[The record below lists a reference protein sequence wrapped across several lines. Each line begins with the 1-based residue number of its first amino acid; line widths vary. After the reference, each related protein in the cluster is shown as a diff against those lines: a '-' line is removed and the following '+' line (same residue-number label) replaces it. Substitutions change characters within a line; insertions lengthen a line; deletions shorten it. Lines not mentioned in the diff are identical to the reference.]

1 MFWEFLG
8 NRKTCLKRFATALF
22 ASCVLS
28 FIGCGNSS
36 SDAAGIFIET
46 NTGNKVLIETNTGS
60 GMARVMVI
68 IDDLQISEGDTLQL
82 SRTVRDTVGDTVF
95 TSSEYLEEIA
105 DNADIV
111 LGYVTIDNIPAL
123 NYDTL
128 TILPAKGSA
137 ISIALNLDAEDGETY
152 RIDDKG
158 VTSITVKDTKR
169 FYSSDYPED
178 STKNKIYHVFF
189 DTKSFDLK
197 GESYIS
203 CNCKREVFR
212 EDSLIVYDAGFG
224 LRVEPF
230 ESDMGIA
237 YFGIFDSDLDLT
249 LQGGKICDSILVKT
263 DGSKKTIP
271 IHFELGNCPNYLIDS
286 TGAKCVDISEKEVT
300 EGNARAY
307 FDFRDLDRK
316 IGDTLKIKTVLDRT
330 LKNNTVYSTFG
341 VIRHVLDSTDA
352 ANGLIK
358 LENMPEAPEGPWSV
372 FITDEGMFWAEFPLK
387 KDETIFA
394 FASNYTNVSEISVKL
409 PDGFEDLSSADET
422 FKDMPLPIRLE
433 KQATRPCLVDANR
446 NVIALEKSDGDS
458 LLYWGRLD
466 QVNFSA
472 DGSLNFDLLDSC
484 YRDKGPEVELSRR
497 TLHLDNE
504 KVSDAAFAKFKSSEM
519 RAALGGAL
527 WTDYTDMWML
537 VNDFDPF
544 TENGRLMSASIWIKG
559 DSVSQ
564 ATLPEGKSYTRL
576 LSCKKD
582 SVGFILQQHANQA
595 VVNLRLDTRANGKGV
610 YNSTYGK
617 ARILDGDWH
626 NYSFTIRGDSVFTYA
641 DGVKIEVAKFDSGLG
656 FSACK
661 NPAIGYERNFVGG
674 MDEIFFFDGT
684 QSINWMRLFYALQK
698 RILEKNQD

>member
-28 FIGCGNSS
+28 FIGCGNPS

-158 VTSITVKDTKR
+158 VTTITVKDTKR

-224 LRVEPF
+224 LHVEPF
-230 ESDMGIA
+230 EIDMGITDYA
-237 YFGIFDSDLDLT
+237 MFDTDIDLSM
-249 LQGGKICDSILVKT
+249 QGGKICSSVIVKA
-263 DGSKKTIP
+263 DGVSRTIP
-271 IHFELGNCPNYLIDS
+271 LHFELGNCPNYLIDS
-286 TGAKCVDISEKEVT
+286 TGAKCVEISEKEVT
-300 EGNARAY
+300 EGNASAY
-307 FDFRDLDRK
+307 FDFRNFDRK
-316 IGDTLKIKTVLDRT
+316 IGDTLKIKTVMDRS

-341 VIRHVLDSTDA
+341 VIRHVLDSLDVA
-352 ANGLIK
+352 SGLIK
-358 LENMPEAPEGPWSV
+358 LEKMPEAPVGPWNV
-372 FITDEGMFWAEFPLK
+372 FISDEGMFWAEFPLK
-387 KDETIFA
+387 KDETAFV
-394 FASNYTNVSEISVKL
+394 FASNNTKVSEISIKL

-527 WTDYTDMWML
+527 WTDYTDTWML

-582 SVGFILQQHANQA
+582 SVGFILQQRANQA
-595 VVNLRLDTRANGKGV
+595 VVSLRLDTRANGKGV
-610 YNSTYGK
+610 YNSTYGN

>member
-28 FIGCGNSS
+28 FIGCGNPS

-95 TSSEYLEEIA
+95 ISSEYLEEIA

-128 TILPAKGSA
+128 TILPAKGIA

-212 EDSLIVYDAGFG
+212 EDSLIVYDADFG

-230 ESDMGIA
+230 ETDMGITDYA
-237 YFGIFDSDLDLT
+237 MFDTDIDLSM
-249 LQGGKICDSILVKT
+249 QGGKICSSVIVKA
-263 DGSKKTIP
+263 DGVSRTIP
-271 IHFELGNCPNYLIDS
+271 LHFELGNCPNYLIDS
-286 TGAKCVDISEKEVT
+286 TGAKCVEISEKEVT
-300 EGNARAY
+300 EGNASAY
-307 FDFRDLDRK
+307 FDFRNFDRK
-316 IGDTLKIKTVLDRT
+316 IGDTLKIKTVMERS

-341 VIRHVLDSTDA
+341 VIRHVLDSLDVA
-352 ANGLIK
+352 SGLIK
-358 LENMPEAPEGPWSV
+358 LEKMPEAPVGPWNV
-372 FITDEGMFWAEFPLK
+372 FISDEGMFWAEFPLK
-387 KDETIFA
+387 KDETAFV
-394 FASNYTNVSEISVKL
+394 FASNNTKVSEISIKL

-527 WTDYTDMWML
+527 WTDYTDTWML

-582 SVGFILQQHANQA
+582 SVGFILQQRANQA
-595 VVNLRLDTRANGKGV
+595 VVSLRLDTRANGKGV
-610 YNSTYGK
+610 YNSTYGN

-698 RILEKNQD
+698 RILEKIQD

>member
-1 MFWEFLG
+1 ME
-8 NRKTCLKRFATALF
+8 KP
-22 ASCVLS
+22 
-28 FIGCGNSS
+28 
-36 SDAAGIFIET
+36 AA
-46 NTGNKVLIETNTGS
+46 
-60 GMARVMVI
+60 
-68 IDDLQISEGDTLQL
+68 
-82 SRTVRDTVGDTVF
+82 
-95 TSSEYLEEIA
+95 
-105 DNADIV
+105 
-111 LGYVTIDNIPAL
+111 
-123 NYDTL
+123 
-128 TILPAKGSA
+128 
-137 ISIALNLDAEDGETY
+137 
-152 RIDDKG
+152 
-158 VTSITVKDTKR
+158 
-169 FYSSDYPED
+169 
-178 STKNKIYHVFF
+178 
-189 DTKSFDLK
+189 
-197 GESYIS
+197 
-203 CNCKREVFR
+203 
-212 EDSLIVYDAGFG
+212 
-224 LRVEPF
+224 
-230 ESDMGIA
+230 
-237 YFGIFDSDLDLT
+237 
-249 LQGGKICDSILVKT
+249 
-263 DGSKKTIP
+263 
-271 IHFELGNCPNYLIDS
+271 
-286 TGAKCVDISEKEVT
+286 
-300 EGNARAY
+300 
-307 FDFRDLDRK
+307 
-316 IGDTLKIKTVLDRT
+316 
-330 LKNNTVYSTFG
+330 
-341 VIRHVLDSTDA
+341 
-352 ANGLIK
+352 
-358 LENMPEAPEGPWSV
+358 
-372 FITDEGMFWAEFPLK
+372 
-387 KDETIFA
+387 
-394 FASNYTNVSEISVKL
+394 
-409 PDGFEDLSSADET
+409 
-422 FKDMPLPIRLE
+422 
-433 KQATRPCLVDANR
+433 RPCLVDANR

>member
-28 FIGCGNSS
+28 FIGCGNPS

-158 VTSITVKDTKR
+158 VTTITVKETKR

-178 STKNKIYHVFF
+178 STKNKINQVFF
-189 DTKSFDLK
+189 DTKSFGLK
-197 GESYIS
+197 GESFIS
-203 CNCKREVFR
+203 CNCKKEVFR
-212 EDSLIVYDAGFG
+212 GDSLIVYDAGFG
-224 LRVEPF
+224 LRVEPY
-230 ESDMGIA
+230 ETDMGIA

-249 LQGGKICDSILVKT
+249 LLGGKICDSILVEANK
-263 DGSKKTIP
+263 SKKTIP
-271 IHFELGNCPNYLIDS
+271 LHFELGNCPNYLIDS
-286 TGAKCVDISEKEVT
+286 TGAKCIEISEKEVT
-300 EGNARAY
+300 EGNASAY

-316 IGDTLKIKTVLDRT
+316 IGDTLKIKTVIDRT

-341 VIRHVLDSTDA
+341 VIRHVLDSLDVA
-352 ANGLIK
+352 SGLIK
-358 LENMPEAPEGPWSV
+358 LEKMPEAPVGPWSV
-372 FITDEGMFWAEFPLK
+372 FITDEGMFWAEFSLK

-394 FASNYTNVSEISVKL
+394 FASNYTNVSEISIKL

-527 WTDYTDMWML
+527 WTDYTDTWML

-610 YNSTYGK
+610 YNSTYGN

-684 QSINWMRLFYALQK
+684 QSVNWMRLFYALQK

>member
-178 STKNKIYHVFF
+178 STKNKINQVFF
-189 DTKSFDLK
+189 DTKSFGLK
-197 GESYIS
+197 GESFIS
-203 CNCKREVFR
+203 CNCKKEVFR
-212 EDSLIVYDAGFG
+212 GDSLIVYDAGFG
-224 LRVEPF
+224 LRVEPY
-230 ESDMGIA
+230 ETDMGIA

-341 VIRHVLDSTDA
+341 VIKHVLDSTDA

-472 DGSLNFDLLDSC
+472 NGSLNFDLLDSC

-504 KVSDAAFAKFKSSEM
+504 KVSDAAFAKFKSGEM

-527 WTDYTDMWML
+527 WTDYTDTWML

-559 DSVSQ
+559 DSISQ

>member
-60 GMARVMVI
+60 GMARVMII

-158 VTSITVKDTKR
+158 VTTITVKDTKR

-224 LRVEPF
+224 LHVEPF
-230 ESDMGIA
+230 EIDMGITDYA
-237 YFGIFDSDLDLT
+237 MFDTDIDLSM
-249 LQGGKICDSILVKT
+249 QGGKICSSVIVKA
-263 DGSKKTIP
+263 DGVSRTIP
-271 IHFELGNCPNYLIDS
+271 LHFELGNCPNYLIDS
-286 TGAKCVDISEKEVT
+286 TGAKCVEISEKEVT
-300 EGNARAY
+300 EGNASAY
-307 FDFRDLDRK
+307 FDFRNFDRK
-316 IGDTLKIKTVLDRT
+316 IGDTLKIKTVMDRS

-341 VIRHVLDSTDA
+341 VIRHVLDSLDVA
-352 ANGLIK
+352 SGLIK
-358 LENMPEAPEGPWSV
+358 LEKMPEAPVGPWNV
-372 FITDEGMFWAEFPLK
+372 FISDEGMFWAEFPLK
-387 KDETIFA
+387 KDETAFV
-394 FASNYTNVSEISVKL
+394 FASNNTKVSEISIKL

-527 WTDYTDMWML
+527 WTDYTDTWML

-582 SVGFILQQHANQA
+582 SVGFILQQRANQA
-595 VVNLRLDTRANGKGV
+595 VVSLRLDTRANGKGV
-610 YNSTYGK
+610 YNSTYGN

>member
-152 RIDDKG
+152 RIDNKG

-178 STKNKIYHVFF
+178 STKNKINQVFF
-189 DTKSFDLK
+189 DTKSFGLK
-197 GESYIS
+197 GESFIS
-203 CNCKREVFR
+203 CNCKKEVFR
-212 EDSLIVYDAGFG
+212 GDSLFVYDAGFG
-224 LRVEPF
+224 LRVEPY
-230 ESDMGIA
+230 ETDMGIA
-237 YFGIFDSDLDLT
+237 YFGIFDSVLDLT

-263 DGSKKTIP
+263 DGSNKTIP

-286 TGAKCVDISEKEVT
+286 TGAKCVEISEKEVT
-300 EGNARAY
+300 EGNASAY
-307 FDFRDLDRK
+307 FDFRNFDRK
-316 IGDTLKIKTVLDRT
+316 IGDTLKIKTVMDRS

-341 VIRHVLDSTDA
+341 VIRHVLDSLDVA
-352 ANGLIK
+352 SGLIK
-358 LENMPEAPEGPWSV
+358 LEKMPEAPVGPWNV
-372 FITDEGMFWAEFPLK
+372 FISDEGMFWAEFPLK
-387 KDETIFA
+387 KDETAFV
-394 FASNYTNVSEISVKL
+394 FASNNTKVSEISIKL